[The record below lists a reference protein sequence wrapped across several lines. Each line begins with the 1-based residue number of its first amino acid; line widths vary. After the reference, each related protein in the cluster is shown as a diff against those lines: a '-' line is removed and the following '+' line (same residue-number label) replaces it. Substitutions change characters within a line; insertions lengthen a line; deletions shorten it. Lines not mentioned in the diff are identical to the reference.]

1 MTFAIT
7 SASCHSGGMVACHL
21 STRGLPLILPLCNPA
36 GWDNLVDFHP

>member
-7 SASCHSGGMVACHL
+7 NARGHSDGMVARHL
-21 STRGLPLILPLCNPA
+21 STRGLPLILPLRNPA